1 MVTAQLGKVRGLL
14 FDLDGTLVGTKQAN
28 FFAYRDAFAEF
39 GQPLPAEVFEK
50 TWGQD
55 SRDFIP
61 ELIPGIRPE
70 EVDHMRSRKSVLYEK
85 YLDRTVANV
94 ALIEFLRMVRPAHKT
109 AIVSTAKSVN
119 GRQILE
125 LHGLEPLFDVLI
137 FGDSVVSGKPDPE
150 GYRKAIEL
158 LGIQPAEGLAFE
170 DSAAGQE
177 AALAAGLQVIEVAEF
192 E

>member
-1 MVTAQLGKVRGLL
+1 MTAQLGKVRGLL

-61 ELIPGIRPE
+61 ELIPGIQPE
-70 EVDHMRSRKSVLYEK
+70 EVDHMRWRKSVLYEK
-85 YLDRTVANV
+85 YLDRTVANT
-94 ALIEFLRMVRPAHKT
+94 ALIEFLRMVRPDHKT

-150 GYRKAIEL
+150 GYRMAIEL
-158 LGIQPAEGLAFE
+158 LGIQPGEGLAFE